1 MEIYIR
7 RDRSVVDVD
16 VFVWNFIHNTI
27 YAYAHLLDQIHPKLT
42 SYAYEIMSMAML
54 EYRRDRNPTWS
65 CNNGTSFGWGHQS
78 GGSFR
83 NIIYILTRPI
93 TRNCILPM
101 ILGGMITRKHPSYGI
116 LEEVG
121 PLWTLNL
128 VKMARHAGKF
138 HHFQILWLKTALR
151 TEHEYTV

>member
-54 EYRRDRNPTWS
+54 EYRRDRNSTWS

-83 NIIYILTRPI
+83 T
-93 TRNCILPM
+93 M
-101 ILGGMITRKHPSYGI
+101 IFLHD
-116 LEEVG
+116 
-121 PLWTLNL
+121 PLL
-128 VKMARHAGKF
+128 VTVS
-138 HHFQILWLKTALR
+138 FQWF
-151 TEHEYTV
+151 